1 MPEVGLMEQRT
12 RGRPRGF
19 ETPEAMEAATRLF
32 WAEGY
37 NAASVDHLCKTMQMP
52 RATLY
57 SAFGGKERLFLAAID
72 HYATTRMAPLAAAL
86 GPKGTLAQD
95 LKAFFDQVVMLATQ
109 DAATPGCLISCVLSD
124 AAGANPLFR
133 AELDRRYAGLEHQIA
148 DRLRLSGE
156 VLPAPAEVL
165 AVVLASVARGLTLR
179 ARSGATTADL
189 RPVAAAAAQVLVQP
203 AGV

>member
-1 MPEVGLMEQRT
+1 M

-19 ETPEAMEAATRLF
+19 ETVDAIEAATRLF

-37 NAASVDHLCKTMQMP
+37 EAASVDQLCKTMQMP

-72 HYATTRMAPLAAAL
+72 HYATTRMAPLSAAL

-95 LKAFFDQVVMLATQ
+95 LTAFFDQVVILATQ

-124 AAGANPLFR
+124 AAGANPIFR
-133 AELDRRYAGLEHQIA
+133 TELDRRYAGLEHQIA
-148 DRLRLSGE
+148 ARLRLSGE
-156 VLPAPAEVL
+156 ALPAPAEVL

-179 ARSGATTADL
+179 ARSGTTTANL
-189 RPVAAAAAQVLVQP
+189 RPAAAAAARVFVQS

>member
-1 MPEVGLMEQRT
+1 MPEVGFTEQRM

-19 ETPEAMEAATRLF
+19 ETVDAIEAATRLF

-37 NAASVDHLCKTMQMP
+37 EAASVDHLCKTMQMP

-72 HYATTRMAPLAAAL
+72 HYATTRMAPLSAAL

-95 LKAFFDQVVMLATQ
+95 LTAFFDQVVILATQ

-124 AAGANPLFR
+124 AAGANPIFR
-133 AELDRRYAGLEHQIA
+133 TELDRRYAGLEHQIA
-148 DRLRLSGE
+148 ARLRLSGE
-156 VLPAPAEVL
+156 ALPAPAEVL

-179 ARSGATTADL
+179 ARSGTTTANL
-189 RPVAAAAAQVLVQP
+189 RPVAAAAARVFAP
-203 AGV
+203 SAGV

>member
-1 MPEVGLMEQRT
+1 MPEAGLTEQRM

-19 ETPEAMEAATRLF
+19 ETVEAIEAATRLF

-37 NAASVDHLCKTMQMP
+37 EAASVDHLCKTMQMP

-72 HYATTRMAPLAAAL
+72 HYATTRLAPLVAAL
-86 GPKGTLAQD
+86 GPKGTLVQD
-95 LKAFFDQVVMLATQ
+95 FADFFDQVVILATQ

-124 AAGANPLFR
+124 AAGTNRVFR
-133 AELDRRYAGLEHQIA
+133 AELDRRYAGMEHHIA
-148 DRLRLSGE
+148 TRLRVSGE
-156 VLPAPAEVL
+156 ALPVPPEVL
-165 AVVLASVARGLTLR
+165 AVLLASVARGLMLR
-179 ARSGATTADL
+179 ARSGATAATL
-189 RPVAAAAAQVLVQP
+189 QPVAAAAAQVFVQP

>member
-1 MPEVGLMEQRT
+1 MTDVRPIEKPP

-19 ETPEAMEAATRLF
+19 EATAAVEAATRLF

-37 NAASVDHLCKTMQMP
+37 EATSVDDLCKTMQMP

-72 HYATTRMAPLAAAL
+72 HYATTRLAPLAAAL
-86 GPKGTLAQD
+86 GPKGTLVQD
-95 LKAFFDQVVMLATQ
+95 LTAFFDQVVVLATQ
-109 DAATPGCLISCVLSD
+109 DAANPGCLISCVLSD

-133 AELDRRYAGLEHQIA
+133 AELDRRYAGMEHKIA
-148 DRLRLSGE
+148 ARLRLTGE
-156 VLPAPAEVL
+156 ALPAPPEVL
-165 AVVLASVARGLTLR
+165 AVLLASVARGLTLR
-179 ARSGATTADL
+179 ARSGATAANL
-189 RPVAAAAAQVLVQP
+189 RPVAAAAARVYVQP

>member
-1 MPEVGLMEQRT
+1 MPEVRLTEQRM

-19 ETPEAMEAATRLF
+19 EAAEAIEAATHLF
-32 WAEGY
+32 WAHGY
-37 NAASVDHLCKTMQMP
+37 EAASVDHLCKTMQMP

-72 HYATTRMAPLAAAL
+72 HYATTRMAPLGATL
-86 GPKGTLAQD
+86 GPKGTLALD
-95 LKAFFDQVVMLATQ
+95 LTAFFNQVVILATQ

-124 AAGANPLFR
+124 VAGVNPLFR
-133 AELDRRYAGLEHQIA
+133 AELDRRYAGLEYQITA
-148 DRLRLSGE
+148 RLRVSGRALS
-156 VLPAPAEVL
+156 APPEVL

-179 ARSGATTADL
+179 ARSGASAASL
-189 RPVAAAAAQVLVQP
+189 HPVAAAAAQVFVQP